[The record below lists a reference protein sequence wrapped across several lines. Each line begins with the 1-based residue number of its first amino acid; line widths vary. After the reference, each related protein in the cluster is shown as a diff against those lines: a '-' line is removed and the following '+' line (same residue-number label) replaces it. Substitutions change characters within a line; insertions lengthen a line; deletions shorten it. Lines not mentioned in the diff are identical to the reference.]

1 MQSAECRMQ
10 SAECRVEVEN
20 RRRFSAFLFEFVWF
34 VNWCLS
40 GCSPLKR
47 CILIRHFVTPSPALG
62 KANAKRNLM
71 QFCSREKDF
80 MATVGSAAQLNQS
93 LPQGRGR
100 GTAVGFPEASV
111 RALGVR
117 TRRWMRMHRLVLQH
131 PYKSKFDTSPQQNA
145 INYANALIFLA
156 VNGII

>member
-1 MQSAECRMQ
+1 M
-10 SAECRVEVEN
+10 
-20 RRRFSAFLFEFVWF
+20 
-34 VNWCLS
+34 
-40 GCSPLKR
+40 
-47 CILIRHFVTPSPALG
+47 TPSPALG
-62 KANAKRNLM
+62 KANAQRNLM

-117 TRRWMRMHRLVLQH
+117 TRRWMRMHRSDLQQF
-131 PYKSKFDTSPQQNA
+131 YKSKFENHHRE
-145 INYANALIFLA
+145 INKGFKFYWQHDSSEAWFKILT
-156 VNGII
+156 V